1 MKPKFANIDAMEKAA
16 KREADESANLRLR
29 APIARPAKVRW
40 LTVLHIGY
48 GFFTYY
54 EREGR
59 KVTNLTRE
67 DAAAILARE
76 WEYAE

>member
-1 MKPKFANIDAMEKAA
+1 MKPKFANIDAMETAA
-16 KREADESANLRLR
+16 VREADETANLRLR
-29 APIARPAKVRW
+29 APIARPAKTRW

-54 EREGR
+54 EKEGR
-59 KVTNLTRE
+59 KVANLTRAE
-67 DAAAILARE
+67 AAAVLARE